1 MFLWKKFSILT
12 RDKTKFLNVTS
23 IYCPD
28 SGGCMPIA
36 YVLITCDLGSEEN
49 IIKELMKI
57 PQVKEVR
64 GVYGVFDIFAKVESN
79 DMGQLREVV
88 TNGIRRMEKVR
99 TTNTLMAIEEQGG
112 R

>member
-1 MFLWKKFSILT
+1 
-12 RDKTKFLNVTS
+12 
-23 IYCPD
+23 
-28 SGGCMPIA
+28 MPIA
-36 YVLITCDLGSEEN
+36 YVLITCDLGSEEA

-57 PQVKEVR
+57 QEVKEVR

-79 DMGQLREVV
+79 DMANLRDVI
-88 TNGIRRMEKVR
+88 THKIRRMDKVR